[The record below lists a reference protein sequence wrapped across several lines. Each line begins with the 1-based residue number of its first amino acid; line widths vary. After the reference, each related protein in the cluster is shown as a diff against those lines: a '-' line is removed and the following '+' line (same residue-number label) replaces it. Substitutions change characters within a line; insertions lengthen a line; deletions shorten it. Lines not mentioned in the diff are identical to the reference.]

1 MFDNLMVFIIYTLA
15 KILILIVC
23 LLISVAYFTLAER
36 KIMGGIQRRRGPNV
50 IGWVGLFQPLADGL
64 KLFVK
69 ETIVPT
75 NSNSIIFLVA
85 PMLTFY
91 LSLMGWLIVPF
102 NEVTVLFDGNLSLL
116 YFFAVSGLCVYGII
130 LSGWSSNSKYSFLGC
145 LRSVAQMISYEVSM
159 GFIFLVV
166 IVSSGSLNLIE
177 IVFSQKYIWY
187 VFPHFPMFIAFFI
200 VALAE
205 TNRHPFD
212 LPEAEAELVSGYN
225 VEYSAMGFAL
235 FFLAEYANM
244 LLMSGLTVILFFGG
258 WLYPLPICE
267 CLNFSVKLSIF
278 VVCFIWARAALPRYR
293 YDQLMLLGWK
303 IFLPFSLAWL
313 IFTITILILFD
324 FLPNCL

>member
-1 MFDNLMVFIIYTLA
+1 MFFLIYTIL
-15 KILILIVC
+15 KILVLIVC

-91 LSLMGWLIVPF
+91 LSLMGWLVLPF
-102 NEVTVLFDGNLSLL
+102 SEVTVLFDGNLGLL
-116 YFFAVSGLCVYGII
+116 YFFAISGLCVYGVI

-159 GFIFLVV
+159 GFIFLVI
-166 IVSSGSLNLIE
+166 IVSAGSLNLID
-177 IVFSQKYIWY
+177 IVLSQKHMWY
-187 VFPHFPMFIAFFI
+187 VFPHFPMFVAFFI

-244 LLMSGLTVILFFGG
+244 LLMSGLTAILFFGG
-258 WLYPLPICE
+258 WLNPFN
-267 CLNFSVKLSIF
+267 LNFIPGCLSLSLKLSFF

-303 IFLPFSLAWL
+303 IFLPFSLGWL
-313 IFTITILILFD
+313 IFTITMLILFD
-324 FLPNCL
+324 FLPNSF

>member
-1 MFDNLMVFIIYTLA
+1 MVFLYIIL
-15 KILILIVC
+15 KILVLVVC

-36 KIMGGIQRRRGPNV
+36 KLMGGIQRRRGPNV

-69 ETIVPT
+69 ETVIPT
-75 NSNSIIFLVA
+75 NSNQFVFVLA
-85 PMLTFY
+85 PMLTFFFSI
-91 LSLMGWLIVPF
+91 LAWLIIPF
-102 NEVTVLFDGNLSLL
+102 SETTVLFDGNLALL
-116 YFFAVSGLCVYGII
+116 YFFAISSLCVYGII

-159 GFIFLVV
+159 GFIFLIV
-166 IVSSGSLNLIE
+166 IVSSGSLNLVDI
-177 IVFSQKYIWY
+177 ILSQKYIWY
-187 VFPHFPMFIAFFI
+187 AVPHLPVFLCFFI

-225 VEYSAMGFAL
+225 VEYSAMAFAL

-244 LLMSGLTVILFFGG
+244 LLMSAITVVLFLGG
-258 WLYPLPICE
+258 WFFPFNLLP
-267 CLNFSVKLSIF
+267 NFLSFNIKLVFF
-278 VVCFIWARAALPRYR
+278 VICFIWARAALPRYR

-303 IFLPFSLAWL
+303 LFLPFCLGWL
-313 IFTITILILFD
+313 VFTITTLILFD
-324 FLPNCL
+324 FLPNFY